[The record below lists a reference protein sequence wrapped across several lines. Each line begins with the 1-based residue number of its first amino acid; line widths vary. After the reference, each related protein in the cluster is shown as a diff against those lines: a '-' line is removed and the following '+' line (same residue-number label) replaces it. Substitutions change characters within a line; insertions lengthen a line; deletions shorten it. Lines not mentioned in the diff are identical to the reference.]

1 MGKDSALLDE
11 LGLQPECFE
20 PCSEPGKPEPGR
32 PSLGKT
38 TWAANYQTSYRVV
51 PNEERIGRVHW
62 PASDRLLVMLL
73 GLGRCLGCRH
83 SIIDT
88 PFHMEHTIRHACG
101 GSNRFDNIRPVCRCC
116 HGRKD
121 FLDGTQRL
129 GEVGD
134 LARSTRLLGRASG
147 HDWPVLID
155 F

>member
-1 MGKDSALLDE
+1 MSQPAVNLLVHE
-11 LGLQPECFE
+11 GGAGQHKFE
-20 PCSEPGKPEPGR
+20 
-32 PSLGKT
+32 
-38 TWAANYQTSYRVV
+38 
-51 PNEERIGRVHW
+51 
-62 PASDRLLVMLL
+62 ASDRLLVMLL

-83 SIIDT
+83 SIVDT
-88 PFHMEHTIRHACG
+88 PFHMEHTVRHACG

-129 GEVGD
+129 GEVED